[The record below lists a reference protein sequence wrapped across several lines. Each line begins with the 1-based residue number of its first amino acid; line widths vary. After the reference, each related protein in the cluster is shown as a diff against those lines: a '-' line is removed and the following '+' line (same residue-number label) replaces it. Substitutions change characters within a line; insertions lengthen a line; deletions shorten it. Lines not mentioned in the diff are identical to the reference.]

1 MSAILIVDDDEAF
14 RESLAETLTDLG
26 HTVRQTQSGREAL
39 AYLKGDAAIDCVF
52 LDFRLPDMSGIDVQE
67 ALRAM
72 PARRA
77 LAVIVLTGYAT
88 SDNTIHAMRLGAFDH
103 LTKPVGRAEIAA
115 LLHKIGASSAQ
126 RARDAVQKAA
136 EVVQHER
143 LDETPRLLG
152 KSDALRE
159 VQKQIGR
166 AAMTD
171 STVLITGETGTGK
184 EVAARVLHD
193 VSRRKDGPFVAINCA
208 AIPDELL
215 ESELFGHVKGA
226 FTGAISD
233 RPGRFIQAHDGTL
246 FLDEIG
252 DLPLAMQA
260 KLLRAIQER
269 VVTPL
274 GSDKAMPIDVRIVA
288 ATHREL
294 VQEVAAQTFREDL
307 FYRLNV
313 IPLLL
318 PPLRERAADIVP
330 LAMHFLALTA
340 AHGGPSRTLSARAEA
355 RLMAHTWP
363 GNVRELRN
371 AMERVAALAR
381 GVHITDDDLAFLAAP
396 VRGLAGA
403 EVSPAL
409 LDLPL
414 PEAIERLERASI
426 ERALTISGGNRAE
439 AARKLGISRQ
449 SLYTKLAAF
458 KLG

>member
-1 MSAILIVDDDEAF
+1 MSTILIVDDDDAF
-14 RESLAETLTDLG
+14 RESLAETIADLG
-26 HTVRQTQSGREAL
+26 HSIVQATSGKAAL
-39 AYLKGDAAIDCVF
+39 AHLKRDEPVDCLF
-52 LDFRLPDMSGIDVQE
+52 LDLRLPDMNGIEVLEQV
-67 ALRAM
+67 RTM
-72 PARRA
+72 TSRQN
-77 LAVIVLTGYAT
+77 LAVVVLTGFAT

-103 LTKPVGRAEIAA
+103 LTKPVGRSTIAD
-115 LLHKIGASSAQ
+115 LLHKISAS
-126 RARDAVQKAA
+126 
-136 EVVQHER
+136 ER
-143 LDETPRLLG
+143 TVSTVAPPTDHVDDRVPRLLG
-152 KSDALRE
+152 NSEALRD

-166 AAMTD
+166 AATSD

-193 VSRRKDGPFVAINCA
+193 ASKRKDRPFVAINCA
-208 AIPDELL
+208 AIPEDLL

-233 RPGRFIQAHDGTL
+233 RPGRFIQANGGTL

-252 DLPLAMQA
+252 DLPLSMQA

-269 VVTPL
+269 VVTPV
-274 GSDKAMPIDVRIVA
+274 GSDKPLPIDVRIVA
-288 ATHREL
+288 ATHRDL
-294 VQEVAAQTFREDL
+294 AQEVVQRTFRGDL

-313 IPLLL
+313 IPVML
-318 PPLRERAADIVP
+318 PPLRERPADIIP
-330 LAMHFLALTA
+330 LASHFLAITA
-340 AHGGPSRTLSARAEA
+340 AGGGPLKSLSASAEA
-355 RLMAHTWP
+355 RLLSHAWP

-381 GVHITDDDLAFLAAP
+381 SAQVTDDDLAFLVNATPAL
-396 VRGLAGA
+396 LASDMSAG
-403 EVSPAL
+403 L

-426 ERALTISGGNRAE
+426 ERALTQTAGNRAE

-449 SLYTKLAAF
+449 SLYTKLAAY